1 MDTKRLTADLSVS
14 PQITVDDVPM
24 LKAAG
29 FRAIICNRPDGE
41 AEDQPRFAEIADA
54 AQKVGIKA
62 LYLPVVAGAMAD
74 ADARAF
80 RQALTDLPGPVL
92 AYCRSGARSAN
103 LWTLSQTE

>member
-62 LYLPVVAGAMAD
+62 LYLPVVAGSMAD
-74 ADARAF
+74 EDARAF

>member
-24 LKAAG
+24 LKAEG

-62 LYLPVVAGAMAD
+62 LYLPVVAGSMAD